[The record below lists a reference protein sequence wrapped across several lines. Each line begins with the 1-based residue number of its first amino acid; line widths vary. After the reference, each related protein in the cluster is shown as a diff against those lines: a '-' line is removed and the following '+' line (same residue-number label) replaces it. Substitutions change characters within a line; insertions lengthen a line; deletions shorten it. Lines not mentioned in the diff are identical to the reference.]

1 MIPNPPLPDPTQI
14 RIAGGSFRDPSG
26 YVFRAG
32 DRIFRTVNPIAAEP
46 FAALEASGL
55 IRDLEHAGLILPAAV
70 VPLQP
75 ALEHAF
81 AGARG
86 ETPVRLIE
94 HPLVPLITYPYEWCF
109 SQLKDAALAH
119 LDLQITAL
127 DRGFVLSDATPY
139 NMQFW
144 QGRAVH
150 IDTLSLRPYREG
162 ELWQGYN
169 QFCRL
174 FLAPLLIEAW
184 AGVGFQPLL
193 RGKIEGIALAEAAA
207 LLPKRRLFTSMQG
220 FLHVHLHGKSES
232 SASSSRKGGTGGQG
246 SMQKSRY
253 SALLTELRHFVAGLA
268 SAKRSKSF
276 WEEYATVNSY
286 SDAMRERKAAIVRDF
301 VSRHSVRSVVDI
313 GGNTGDYSMAALEAG
328 AENALVLD
336 GDNDSVEIA
345 YERSKRRIPGLQAF
359 LVDIADPSPGI
370 GWQNRERDP
379 LPQRIHSD
387 GVLGLAVI
395 HHMCIGRNIPL
406 RSAVHWLVSLAPR
419 GIIEFVPKTDA
430 MVKQMLS
437 ARDDVFSDYDH
448 GHFLAYLGEVA
459 TVGAPTAIEGTERTF
474 VEFGPR

>member
-1 MIPNPPLPDPTQI
+1 MIPSPVLPDPTEI
-14 RIAGGSFRDPSG
+14 RRAGGSFRDPSG
-26 YVFRAG
+26 HVFRAG
-32 DRIFRTVNPIAAEP
+32 DRIFRTVNPVAAEP
-46 FAALEASGL
+46 FAALQASGL
-55 IRDLEHAGLILPAAV
+55 IAELEQAGLILPAAI
-70 VPLQP
+70 VPLQA
-75 ALEHAF
+75 ALERAF

-94 HPLVPLITYPYEWCF
+94 HPVIPLITYPYEWCF

-119 LDLQITAL
+119 LDLQVAAL

-174 FLAPLLIEAW
+174 FLAPLLLEAW

-193 RGKIEGIALAEAAA
+193 RGRIEGMTLVEAAA
-207 LLPKRRLFTSMQG
+207 LLPRRKLFTSMQA
-220 FLHVHLHGKSES
+220 FLHVHLHGKAEAA
-232 SASSSRKGGTGGQG
+232 ASSSRSGAAAAKR
-246 SMQKSRY
+246 SMPKSRY
-253 SALLTELRHFVAGLA
+253 RALVTELRHFIAGLS

-301 VSRHSVRSVVDI
+301 VSGNRIGSIVDI
-313 GGNTGDYSMAALEAG
+313 GGNTGDYSLAALEAG
-328 AENALVLD
+328 AEHALVLD
-336 GDNDSVEIA
+336 GDNDSIEMA
-345 YERSKRRIPGLQAF
+345 YERSKRHPGLQAF
-359 LVDIADPSPGI
+359 LVDVADPSPGL

-379 LPQRIHSD
+379 LAERIRAD
-387 GVLGLAVI
+387 GVLALAVI
-395 HHMCIGRNIPL
+395 HHLCIGRNIPL
-406 RSAVHWLVSLAPR
+406 RSAVHWLAGLAPR
-419 GIIEFVPKTDA
+419 GIIEFVPKADA
-430 MVKQMLS
+430 MVAQMLS
-437 ARDDVFSDYDH
+437 ARDDVFGDYDLE
-448 GHFLAYLGEVA
+448 HFLAHLGEVA
-459 TVGAPTAIEGTERTF
+459 TVRSSTAIEGAVRTV

>member
-1 MIPNPPLPDPTQI
+1 MIPNPALPDATQI

-32 DRIFRTVNPIAAEP
+32 DRIFRTVNPVAAEP

-55 IRDLEHAGLILPAAV
+55 IADLERAGLILPAAI

-94 HPLVPLITYPYEWCF
+94 HPLIPLITYPYEWCF

-119 LDLQITAL
+119 LDLQIAAL

-139 NMQFW
+139 NVQFW

-174 FLAPLLIEAW
+174 FLAPLLLEAW

-193 RGKIEGIALAEAAA
+193 RGKIEGIVLAEAAA
-207 LLPKRRLFTSMQG
+207 LLPKRKLFTSMQG
-220 FLHVHLHGKSES
+220 FLHVYLHGKSEA
-232 SASSSRKGGTGGQG
+232 SASSSRKGDTGQR

-253 SALLTELRHFVAGLA
+253 SALLRELRHFIAGLS

-286 SDAMRERKAAIVRDF
+286 SDTMRERKAAIVRGF
-301 VSRHSVRSVVDI
+301 VSRNRVRSVVDV
-313 GGNTGDYSMAALEAG
+313 GGNTGNYSIAALEAG

-345 YERSKRRIPGLQAF
+345 YERSKQRIPGLQAF
-359 LVDIADPSPGI
+359 LVDVADPSPGI

-379 LPQRIHSD
+379 LRQRLRAEGI
-387 GVLGLAVI
+387 LALAVI

-406 RSAVHWLVSLAPR
+406 RSAVHWLASLAPR
-419 GIIEFVPKTDA
+419 GIIEFVPKADA
-430 MVKQMLS
+430 MVAQMLS
-437 ARDDVFSDYDH
+437 ARDDLFSDYDLD
-448 GHFLAYLGEVA
+448 HFLAYLGEVA
-459 TVGAPTAIEGTERTF
+459 AVGAPTAIEGSTRTF